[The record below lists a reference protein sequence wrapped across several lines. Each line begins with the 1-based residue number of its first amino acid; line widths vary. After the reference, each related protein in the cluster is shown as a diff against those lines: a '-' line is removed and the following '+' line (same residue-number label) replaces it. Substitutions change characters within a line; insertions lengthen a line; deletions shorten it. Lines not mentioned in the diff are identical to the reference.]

1 MPMLEVRSLNVFY
14 GEFQALF
21 DISIDV
27 TKGKIVSLLGA
38 NSAGKS
44 TLLKT
49 ITGIIM
55 ATSGT
60 ITFDGK
66 RIDHLES
73 HDIIDLGMALVP
85 EGRKIF
91 SALTVRE
98 NLFIGSYTPRA
109 RKNRNESFE
118 NVLSLF
124 PPLKARLNQKG
135 TNLSGGEQ
143 QMLSIGRALMSKPRL
158 LMLDEPSLGLAPL
171 VVHEIARIL
180 KEINNKGVSVV
191 LVEQNAELA
200 LDLAHYGYVLETGR
214 IALHGEARGLKDNEH
229 VRKAYLGI

>member
-1 MPMLEVRSLNVFY
+1 MLEVRSLSVFY
-14 GEFQALF
+14 DEFQALF
-21 DISIDV
+21 DIDLEV
-27 TKGKIVSLLGA
+27 KRGQIVSLLGA

-49 ITGIIM
+49 ITGILRS
-55 ATSGT
+55 TSGS

-66 RIDHLES
+66 RIDGLES
-73 HDIIDLGMALVP
+73 HRIIDLGMALVP

-109 RKNRNESFE
+109 RKEREETFE

-124 PPLKARLNQKG
+124 PALRARLNQKG

-143 QMLSIGRALMSKPRL
+143 QMLSIGRALMSKPNFAIF
-158 LMLDEPSLGLAPL
+158 DEISLGLSPI
-171 VVHEIARIL
+171 VV
-180 KEINNKGVSVV
+180 KELYKTIKEVNLQGMTGVI
-191 LVEQNAELA
+191 VEQDVKRSLKFCDYAYILQEGKITLKGHPESFTEEL
-200 LDLAHYGYVLETGR
+200 V
-214 IALHGEARGLKDNEH
+214 K
-229 VRKAYLGI
+229 KAYFGL